1 MRYEE
6 LVALIKVLDKEKY
19 MNMKVSELVEVLKE
33 MKDEEDLAI
42 NEKKEEARLNAL
54 DLKQEYERGRR

>member
-19 MNMKVSELVEVLKE
+19 MNMTVSELVEVLKE
-33 MKDEEDLAI
+33 MRDET
-42 NEKKEEARLNAL
+42 NNS
-54 DLKQEYERGRR
+54 